1 MNISNV
7 VNLLCFSMDHKLS
20 VVVYI
25 CEQVDENTAKANQ
38 VKQSGQ
44 AKVKQLADKY
54 EEIVKQVFFFL
65 ISILV
70 TCLSFCT
77 SLE

>member
-38 VKQSGQ
+38 VKQSAQ

-54 EEIVKQVFFFL
+54 EEIVKQVLFL
-65 ISILV
+65 SHFHFSH
-70 TCLSFCT
+70 LSLMLHIT
-77 SLE
+77 

>member
-1 MNISNV
+1 
-7 VNLLCFSMDHKLS
+7 MDHKLS

-54 EEIVKQVFFFL
+54 EEIVKQFHEYTVKFGAVL
-65 ISILV
+65 P
-70 TCLSFCT
+70 
-77 SLE
+77 SL